1 MDSQKN
7 WCIAYINRDYISL
20 ANKELQQYG
29 YDDVEAYIPTVRIL
43 KKTFKGKDEFEEIP
57 LLFNYGFF
65 SMPFEKACNEEF
77 LSTLRQ
83 RVTCIYGWVKD
94 GSKLLEK
101 RPTLRVDNRETMIA
115 MPRTAIATDKE
126 ISELVKASKELGIYS
141 AEDLEAISIGS
152 LITLHGYPFD
162 GIPASVNHINHSKK
176 EVSVTLELDS
186 LMKNVTVSFDNVFYT
201 IYRAFD
207 EEQHDKSLTDIE
219 NNGKR
224 SLDKIFHKL
233 NN

>member
-7 WCIAYINRDYISL
+7 WCIAYINRDYIGL
-20 ANKELQQYG
+20 AEKELKQYG
-29 YDDVEAYIPTVRIL
+29 YNDVEAYIPTVRLL

-65 SMPFEKACNEEF
+65 KMPFEKACNEEF
-77 LSTLRQ
+77 LSALRQ

-94 GSKLLEK
+94 GSKLIEK
-101 RPTLRVDNRETMIA
+101 RPTLRIDNRETLQA
-115 MPRTAIATDKE
+115 MPRAAIATDKE
-126 ISELVKASKELGIYS
+126 IAELIKTSKEMGIYS
-141 AEDLEAISIGS
+141 AGDLEAISIGQ

-162 GIPASVNHINHSKK
+162 GIPAQVNHINHNKK
-176 EVSVTLELDS
+176 EVSVTLELES
-186 LMKNVTVSFDNVFYT
+186 IMRNVTVSFDNVFYT

-219 NNGKR
+219 NTSKR
-224 SLDKIFHKL
+224 SLDKLFHKL
-233 NN
+233 S